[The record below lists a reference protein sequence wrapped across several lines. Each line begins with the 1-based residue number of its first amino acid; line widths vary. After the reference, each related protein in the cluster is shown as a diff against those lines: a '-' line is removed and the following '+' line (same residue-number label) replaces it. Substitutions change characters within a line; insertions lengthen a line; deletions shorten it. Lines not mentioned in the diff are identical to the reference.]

1 MPKIIPG
8 LRAAMRTYHHQRAHR
23 QAVRALSA
31 MEDAMLNDIGLSRS
45 DICAAVDGR
54 VRYNRSE

>member
-1 MPKIIPG
+1 
-8 LRAAMRTYHHQRAHR
+8 MRTYHHQRAHR

-31 MEDAMLNDIGLSRS
+31 MEDAMLKDIGLSRS